1 MTAGLAVV
9 VVVVVV
15 VVVGPKSRSLIRPKV
30 FDSSLPVNVELSSCE
45 TVSTWPACSLLGFEE
60 TRMVPELQR
69 LVSRKSR
76 ESGCRTILQQGS
88 KQCFRV
94 MLGTLYDDSLERTSK
109 KRCSF

>member
-1 MTAGLAVV
+1 MTAGLA

-45 TVSTWPACSLLGFEE
+45 TVSTWPACSSLLGFEE

-69 LVSRKSR
+69 LVSRKSG
-76 ESGCRTILQQGS
+76 ESGCRSILQQGS
-88 KQCFRV
+88 KQCF
-94 MLGTLYDDSLERTSK
+94 
-109 KRCSF
+109 